1 MSGTMSLTIILI
13 TLVYPLVTGL
23 GVEVEDVTGRQLE
36 AALQTE
42 DVLAVMF
49 CKSLLLTV
57 VTPRVLLPVC
67 YSPCVPR
74 PLDKLS
80 PPPSVFISM
89 LSGGECCVT
98 NCLLSPARL
107 TLHQPPF
114 G

>member
-1 MSGTMSLTIILI
+1 MSLTIILI
-13 TLVYPLVTGL
+13 TLVSPLVTGL

-49 CKSLLLTV
+49 CKSLLL
-57 VTPRVLLPVC
+57 PVC
-67 YSPCVPR
+67 FPCVPR

-98 NCLLSPARL
+98 NCVLPPARL